1 MRERDSV
8 YDRVSERVARYVKEG
23 DCACHILKE
32 YVLSKAR
39 ERECERERECVI
51 EIRQRKR
58 EWSKTERLCV
68 RERVFARP
76 LRFAQH
82 LHFGRGAEL
91 GTV

>member
-1 MRERDSV
+1 M
-8 YDRVSERVARYVKEG
+8 
-23 DCACHILKE
+23 
-32 YVLSKAR
+32 
-39 ERECERERECVI
+39 CERERECVI

>member
-1 MRERDSV
+1 MPYFERICIIKSERERV
-8 YDRVSERVARYVKEG
+8 
-23 DCACHILKE
+23 
-32 YVLSKAR
+32 
-39 ERECERERECVI
+39 CEREIECVI

-82 LHFGRGAEL
+82 LHFGRGAAL